1 MLLLILVGKLNTYLI
16 IVLFLICIS
25 HMLPG
30 IGTLPATGTKKL
42 EGLVQEMDGLDSSS
56 DFGLPC
62 LAS

>member
-16 IVLFLICIS
+16 IILFLICIS
-25 HMLPG
+25 HMKL
-30 IGTLPATGTKKL
+30 GTTSAGTKKL